1 MPFSGYAGVACPDFC
16 LPVARIKPGMQDGL
30 SATDLKTV
38 SWVFG
43 GAETKDTSL
52 GSSVRGMQPV
62 EALELLC

>member
-1 MPFSGYAGVACPDFC
+1 MSGFLPAGCEDQTRNA
-16 LPVARIKPGMQDGL
+16 GGL

-38 SWVFG
+38 PWVFG

-52 GSSVRGMQPV
+52 GSSDRGMQPV